1 MPGTY
6 DSEFIRTQNPTNAA
20 RISALELR
28 IDNQT
33 THLENLHAVGA
44 SAHDRIDR
52 TLQRLNRLE
61 QSITYLH
68 SRVDMALTSIDNLPD
83 GIAEELL
90 LLRTAISELRE
101 SKQ

>member
-6 DSEFIRTQNPTNAA
+6 NNDTIHVHNPTAAA
-20 RISALELR
+20 RVSALELR
-28 IDNQT
+28 VDNQT
-33 THLENLHAVGA
+33 TRLETLHAVGA